1 MVDFSLDIPAPQEDE
16 EKVTDGQKGYIRDLM
31 RKTGSSG
38 LPEGTLN
45 DLGTWQASSI
55 IDQLLDLKDTLS
67 GDSSKFDES
76 KFTGLDAGNQTKFRY
91 IVWALLAALIV
102 LIIVLSN
109 VAQTV
114 Q

>member
-1 MVDFSLDIPAPQEDE
+1 MVDFSLDIPAPQKDE
-16 EKVTDGQKGYIRDLM
+16 ETATDGQKGYIRDLV
-31 RKTGSSG
+31 RKTGSRG
-38 LPEGTLN
+38 FPEKTLN

-67 GDSSKFDES
+67 GASSMFDES
-76 KFTGLDAGNQTKFRY
+76 KFTGLDEGSQTKFRY
-91 IVWALLAALIV
+91 TVWASLAALIV

-109 VAQTV
+109 GAQTV

>member
-31 RKTGSSG
+31 RKTGG
-38 LPEGTLN
+38 RGFPEETLN

-76 KFTGLDAGNQTKFRY
+76 KFTGLDEGSQTKSRY

-109 VAQTV
+109 AAQTV

>member
-16 EKVTDGQKGYIRDLM
+16 EKVSDGQKGYIRDLM
-31 RKTGSSG
+31 RKTGSSW
-38 LPEGTLN
+38 LPEETLN

-67 GDSSKFDES
+67 GASSMFDES
-76 KFTGLDAGNQTKFRY
+76 KFTGPDEGSQTKFRY
-91 IVWALLAALIV
+91 IVWASLAALIV

-109 VAQTV
+109 GAQTV